1 MPVEDKPTDPRGAY
15 AVQGSAY
22 GYRAVV
28 EVFGSHSAADPTPRV
43 TLASDASNSP
53 QSASVASARADAGPA
68 TIFSSGRIDVSTSG
82 TLGPAGSVTSSA
94 TIAHLGVVG
103 EDNFA
108 ASSLAS
114 TCTASE
120 SGVGGSTTIT
130 GGILVTDNGDAD
142 HDRVTVTLPTNPAP
156 NTTYE
161 GRLRIG
167 SRIDTFRWVF
177 NEQIANADGSLT
189 VNAAHE
195 YLLGPIATGDLIIGQ
210 VVCGVTVREP
220 PPPPNSA

>member
-1 MPVEDKPTDPRGAY
+1 MEDNPTDPGCAD
-15 AVQGSAY
+15 AVKGSAY
-22 GYRAVV
+22 GYSCDV
-28 EVFGSHSAADPTPRV
+28 EVFGSHSPTEPTPSV

-82 TLGPAGSVTSSA
+82 ALGATGSVTSSA
-94 TIAHLGVVG
+94 NIANLGVVG

-108 ASSLAS
+108 ASRLAS

-120 SGVGGSTTIT
+120 SGSSGSTTIT
-130 GGILVTDNGDAD
+130 GGVLVTDNGDDD

-177 NEQIANADGSLT
+177 NEQTVNADGSITL
-189 VNAAHE
+189 NAAHE
-195 YLLGPIATGDLIIGQ
+195 YLLGPIATGELIIGQ
-210 VVCGVTVREP
+210 VVCGV
-220 PPPPNSA
+220 SASAG